1 MINTNQTEND
11 VLIRTV
17 NFIEDYDTLVELWAN
32 AGPGVHLGRSDQ
44 QEELLKKIRRD
55 PDLFLAAEVLGKIVG
70 AVLGGYDGRRGL
82 VYHLAVA
89 HNFRRRGIAK
99 VLMDEL
105 ESRLE
110 KKGCVKY
117 YLLVTRDNI
126 GALEFYKQYGCDV
139 MDLNV
144 LGKEI

>member
-1 MINTNQTEND
+1 MRNISEVDND
-11 VLIRTV
+11 ILIRTV
-17 NFIEDYDTLVELWAN
+17 DFNEDYDTLVQLWAN

-44 QEELLKKIRRD
+44 KEELLKKVRRD
-55 PDLFLAAEVLGKIVG
+55 PDLFLAAETMGIIIG

-89 HNFRRRGIAK
+89 PDFRRRGVAWA
-99 VLMDEL
+99 LMDEL
-105 ESRLE
+105 ESRMK

-126 GALEFYKQYGCDV
+126 DALEFYKQYGCDV